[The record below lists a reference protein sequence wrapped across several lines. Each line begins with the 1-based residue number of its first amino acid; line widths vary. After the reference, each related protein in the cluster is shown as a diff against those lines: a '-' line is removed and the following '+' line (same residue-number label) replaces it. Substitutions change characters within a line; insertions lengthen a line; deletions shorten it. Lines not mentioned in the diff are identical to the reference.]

1 MRTNQSTVIGK
12 TTHEGA
18 PAPNLTIEQQLRR
31 TIMCCLLWEDTFY
44 ESGESIANRIQSLGS
59 KLPFATVAA
68 IAREAKVK
76 LRHAPMYLAL
86 ATLGRNEGAKVG
98 DLFLDMITRADEIAE
113 LLAMYWR
120 GGKKPLPKQLR
131 RALQLAF
138 YKFNEYQFAK
148 YDRDAPLKL
157 RDVMFLVHPK
167 PRNEEEKALFS
178 RIAERKLTVPDTW
191 EVALSGGANK
201 TETFQR
207 LITENKL
214 GDLAF
219 LRNLR
224 NMKEVPR
231 QLILDSFAKRSFDKV
246 LPFRF
251 IAAANAAPEYEP
263 QLEAAMLRA
272 LDTQSKLEGRT
283 ILFVDNSG
291 SMDSPIS
298 AKSDLRR
305 TDAAQALAMLLREI
319 CTDLTVYSFSNDAT
333 LVPARRGFGL
343 REAIRKTPSGGTYL
357 GQSLQIIRKEKYDR
371 LIIITDE
378 QSATPIPALKGYIL
392 NVAGYENSINF
403 GSYVQIN
410 GWSESVIDFIREY
423 EKS

>member
-1 MRTNQSTVIGK
+1 
-12 TTHEGA
+12 
-18 PAPNLTIEQQLRR
+18 
-31 TIMCCLLWEDTFY
+31 
-44 ESGESIANRIQSLGS
+44 
-59 KLPFATVAA
+59 
-68 IAREAKVK
+68 
-76 LRHAPMYLAL
+76 
-86 ATLGRNEGAKVG
+86 
-98 DLFLDMITRADEIAE
+98 
-113 LLAMYWR
+113 
-120 GGKKPLPKQLR
+120 
-131 RALQLAF
+131 
-138 YKFNEYQFAK
+138 
-148 YDRDAPLKL
+148 
-157 RDVMFLVHPK
+157 
-167 PRNEEEKALFS
+167 
-178 RIAERKLTVPDTW
+178 
-191 EVALSGGANK
+191 
-201 TETFQR
+201 
-207 LITENKL
+207 
-214 GDLAF
+214 
-219 LRNLR
+219 
-224 NMKEVPR
+224 VPR